1 MPMIGRSGVR
11 NMRSNKSMR
20 YVYND
25 YDFYKECE
33 PLIKEDMDDKQKYEM
48 KKKIQELKRE
58 IEHLPIEVPQG
69 VRAEMKIIPNGDG
82 EKFVGYM
89 DIMVSEQGLKEWEKF
104 IKERG
109 GAEQF
114 IRDVLDERRERLI
127 EKIKEIKMENT
138 MKIDVR
144 VLGKSGYHR
153 VYSEGN
159 ELKCDCKLFER
170 NGECHHVALVK
181 TMLKEGKINENTK
194 EVEPPMIV
202 WSKDTNEIKYD
213 KDGHMLVLPM
223 EDKNPTLTI
232 RMLHDYGYG
241 LGAMR
246 EMHIVPRKFKLQQ
259 LTEVV
264 HGATYEEA
272 MDRLNEQELV
282 KGMSEEQSQEM
293 EMGA

>member
-1 MPMIGRSGVR
+1 
-11 NMRSNKSMR
+11 MR

-25 YDFYKECE
+25 YDFYKESE
-33 PLIKEDMDDKQKYEM
+33 PLIKEDMEDKQKYEM
-48 KKKIQELKRE
+48 KKKIQELKHE

-82 EKFVGYM
+82 EKFVGYV
-89 DIMVSEQGLKEWEKF
+89 DIMVNEKGLKEWGEF
-104 IKERG
+104 IKQRG

-114 IRDVLDERRERLI
+114 IKDLMDERRERLI
-127 EKIKEIKMENT
+127 EKIKEIKMEET
-138 MKIDVR
+138 MKIDIR

-181 TMLKEGKINENTK
+181 TMLKEGKVNENTK
-194 EVEPPMIV
+194 EIEPPVIL
-202 WSKDTNEIKYD
+202 WRKGEGEIKYD
-213 KDGHMLVLPM
+213 KERNILSIPM
-223 EDKNPTLTI
+223 EDKNPTLTV

-246 EMHIVPRKFKLQQ
+246 EMHIVPRRFKLQQ
-259 LTEVV
+259 LMEVV
-264 HGATYEEA
+264 HGATYEEV
-272 MDRLNEQELV
+272 MDRLNSQELEM
-282 KGMSEEQSQEM
+282 GMSEEQSQEM